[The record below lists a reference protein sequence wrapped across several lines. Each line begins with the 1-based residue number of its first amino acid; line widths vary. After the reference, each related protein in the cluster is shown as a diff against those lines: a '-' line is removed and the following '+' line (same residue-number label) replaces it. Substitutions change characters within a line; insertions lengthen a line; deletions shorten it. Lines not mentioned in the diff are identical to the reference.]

1 MVMVKE
7 KPWLQHYPDEI
18 PHTLEYD
25 EIQLYDFLLH
35 TAEKHP
41 EKVALH
47 FLGKEV
53 TFKELLYEAK
63 QMAQFL
69 KENGLQKGDRVASM
83 LPNCPQAVITYY
95 GALLA
100 GGIVVQVNPLFKI
113 G

>member
-1 MVMVKE
+1 MVTVKE
-7 KPWLQHYPDEI
+7 RPWLQHYLDEI
-18 PHTLEYD
+18 SLTLEYD
-25 EIQLYDFLLH
+25 EIPICDFLVQ

-53 TFKELLYEAK
+53 TFKELLYKAK

-69 KENGLQKGDRVASM
+69 KEKGLQKGDRVASM